1 MLPDPFYLNNIPLA
15 PDIVQKIYRFIVSQ
29 LTIDVL

>member
-15 PDIVQKIYRFIVSQ
+15 PDIIQKFIGS
-29 LTIDVL
+29 LFATDN